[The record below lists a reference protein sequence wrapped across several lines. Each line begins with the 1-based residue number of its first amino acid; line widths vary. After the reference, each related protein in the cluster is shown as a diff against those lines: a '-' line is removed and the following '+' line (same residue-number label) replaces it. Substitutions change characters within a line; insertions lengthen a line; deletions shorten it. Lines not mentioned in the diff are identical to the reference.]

1 MKRFDRLPPDGV
13 SCHEAGSMDPCRGG
27 NASWMIKMT
36 DESKFLFVKSAVK
49 EVIKTQNCKTSKE
62 LLEDNALN
70 EMIRSILV
78 KACQRARE
86 NGRTI
91 VFPRDI

>member
-1 MKRFDRLPPDGV
+1 M
-13 SCHEAGSMDPCRGG
+13 A
-27 NASWMIKMT
+27 
-36 DESKFLFVKSAVK
+36 DESKYLFVKSAVK
-49 EVIKTQNCKTSKE
+49 EVIKAQNCKTSKE

-70 EMIRSILV
+70 DMVRAILV